1 MHLRGRDPEHHR
13 PLVVNARSLR
23 SWAGTLSWVGTDS
36 PWTAGS
42 RVAVRAELAMASES
56 VASSVLAGLAS
67 SRAWQEQLYRDV
79 HEHPEL
85 SHQEQ
90 RTASLVA
97 DRLRRAGFDVHEG
110 VGGTG
115 V

>member
-1 MHLRGRDPEHHR
+1 MPISAYVKDQAPWR
-13 PLVVNARSLR
+13 
-23 SWAGTLSWVGTDS
+23 WAGTLSSAGANS

-42 RVAVRAELAMASES
+42 CVAVRAEWAMASGS
-56 VASSVLAGLAS
+56 VASSVLVGLSS
-67 SRAWQEQLYRDV
+67 SRAWQEQLYRDI

-97 DRLRRAGFDVHEG
+97 DRLRGAGFDVHEG
-110 VGGTG
+110 
-115 V
+115 